1 MSDELYDV
9 RLEKVAKLRELGID
23 PYGKRFAGATPIAE
37 ARPNVPN
44 ELAEGEVGPAV
55 TLAGRIMGKRG
66 HGKLMFLDLE
76 DRTGKLQIH
85 LSKKAIGE
93 AAWEIIELLDLADII
108 GVQGTLGRTRRGEPS
123 CFATN
128 VTMLSKALRPPP
140 EKWHGLSD
148 TEIRYRQRYVDLIA
162 NPEARRIAFARAKI
176 ITTLRQVLDAEQFL
190 EVETPALQPIYG
202 GASARP
208 FKTHH
213 NALNCTLYLRI
224 ADELYLK
231 RLLVGGLERVY
242 EISKDFRNEGLS
254 RFHNPEFTM
263 LEAYQ
268 AYGDYTDMMR
278 LTEKLVAAAAAAVNG
293 GTTVDF
299 AGVQTDVAPPWPRQ
313 SYCGLIQEHTGQDV
327 RGADAAKL
335 ADIAKG
341 LKLPLEKHMD
351 EGALL
356 DLIFSEKVE
365 PHLVGPIFVTEF
377 PVSTTPLA
385 KRSPDDPAYVDRF
398 EAFIFG
404 KELVNAFTELNDPV
418 DQHQRFEEQMGLKA
432 GGDEEAQI
440 MDEDYVRALEH
451 GMPPAGGLGLGV
463 DRLTMFLT
471 GAENIREV
479 ILFPKLK
486 PLPAGADT
494 VELDGDSDQEPAPEP
509 SPAAEA

>member
-1 MSDELYDV
+1 
-9 RLEKVAKLRELGID
+9 
-23 PYGKRFAGATPIAE
+23 
-37 ARPNVPN
+37 
-44 ELAEGEVGPAV
+44 
-55 TLAGRIMGKRG
+55 
-66 HGKLMFLDLE
+66 
-76 DRTGKLQIH
+76 
-85 LSKKAIGE
+85 
-93 AAWEIIELLDLADII
+93 
-108 GVQGTLGRTRRGEPS
+108 
-123 CFATN
+123 
-128 VTMLSKALRPPP
+128 
-140 EKWHGLSD
+140 
-148 TEIRYRQRYVDLIA
+148 
-162 NPEARRIAFARAKI
+162 
-176 ITTLRQVLDAEQFL
+176 
-190 EVETPALQPIYG
+190 
-202 GASARP
+202 
-208 FKTHH
+208 
-213 NALNCTLYLRI
+213 
-224 ADELYLK
+224 
-231 RLLVGGLERVY
+231 VGGLERVY

-293 GTTVDF
+293 GTTVEF
-299 AGVQTDVAPPWPRQ
+299 AGVQADVAPPWPRK
-313 SYCGLIQEHTGQDV
+313 SYCGLIEAHTGHDV
-327 RGADAAKL
+327 RGADNTKL
-335 ADIAKG
+335 AEVCKT

-432 GGDEEAQI
+432 GGDEEAQM

-486 PLPAGADT
+486 PLQAGADT
-494 VELDGDSDQEPAPEP
+494 SEPDGDSDEESAPEP